1 MNIDIDLGRAF
12 SFIFDDEQWIRRILI
27 GGLLLLIPL
36 LGIFWLLGYM
46 IDVARNVMHDNPHPL
61 PAIQFGDQLGKGL
74 YVFLISLVYAIPILI
89 LICITMGLIAL
100 TAGVTGGEDG
110 AMAGVTIFT
119 MFCLYPLIFLVS
131 LAIQMFVFAGYVRY
145 IQTDSV
151 SEALNFA
158 RIWGMVRSSL
168 KTWAIVLLIYLLAS
182 IIGSAGLVAAGIGV
196 IFTMVFGQAFFGHI
210 LGQVAA
216 QMPDERMT
224 VASAY

>member
-12 SFIFDDEQWIRRILI
+12 SFIFDDEEWVKRILI

-36 LGIFWLLGYM
+36 VGIFWLMGYM
-46 IDVARNVMHDNPHPL
+46 VDTARNVMQDNPRPL
-61 PAIQFGDQLGKGL
+61 PAINFGDQLGKGL
-74 YVFLISLVYAIPILI
+74 YVLLIGIVYAIPILI

-100 TAGVTGGEDG
+100 TAGATGGDDG
-110 AMAGVTIFT
+110 VIAGTTLFT
-119 MFCLYPLIFLVS
+119 MFCVYPFIFLVS

-145 IQTDSV
+145 IQTDSL
-151 SEALNFA
+151 SSALDFA

-182 IIGSAGLVAAGIGV
+182 IIASAGSIAAGIGI